1 MYLNSLFPFYDMSKT
16 LAEVDR
22 LFNAVDRPVGLRSVP
37 RGTFPAIN
45 VYDQGDTTVMVAE
58 VPGVDPNDLELTVLN
73 DTVTLKGD
81 RRQDLPEEARIYRQ
95 ERLQGGFSRTI
106 TLPDS
111 VNPDSVKAEYR
122 NGVLHVTMD
131 KAEAAKAKRI
141 EIKG

>member
-1 MYLNSLFPFYDMSKT
+1 MVLNTWFPFYDMSKT

-45 VYDQGDTTVMVAE
+45 VYDQGDNTVLLAE
-58 VPGVDPNDLELTVLN
+58 VPGVNPKDLELTVLN
-73 DTVTLKGD
+73 DTVTLKGE
-81 RRQDLPEEARIYRQ
+81 RQSGLPEQARIYRQ
-95 ERLQGGFSRTI
+95 ERMHGSFSRTI

-111 VNPDSVKAEYR
+111 VDPDSVQASYQ
-122 NGVLHVTMD
+122 NGVLRVTMS

-141 EIKG
+141 AIQG